1 MPGTTCP
8 RGAFPDARAAGGD
21 GCTIEPGAGPAF
33 SVEGRGPA
41 PRACT
46 AKGGKQMDERT
57 ILCPYCRAV
66 LEEGAEGCP
75 HCKRSFAGHNPTG
88 ALPVGT
94 LLAGRYTVG
103 EMLSID
109 GEGILYRGVENRGS
123 FRVTIKEYLPI
134 TLSAER
140 GTDYQLRPKPG
151 SEVLLKTTRMDFGDL
166 YRCIQRITPATG
178 LEAVLDVVEAN
189 NTVYAVLENPG
200 GVPLDQWLDKQKNLV
215 TPEQA
220 CAMLK
225 PVFNGVAAM
234 HQVGLVH
241 RGICPENIRVLD
253 NGRARLTGYAT
264 IGLRT
269 AGSGLHGQLYEGYSA
284 PEQYSAVE
292 FEGRYTDVYSLSAVF
307 YRMVCGQSPVPAAQR
322 LVTDSNP
329 SARTVNP
336 AVPAYVSDALD
347 LGLQLDPASR
357 IQTVPQLA
365 RALAS
370 PEAAEEEARTLH
382 AAGRKRAIEGLK
394 EKRPTLS
401 LTAILTGIL
410 VLLAVLTLLTLWNLL
425 GQAQP
430 PAEPAPSSSE
440 AESASSAV
448 TVHYVPDFV
457 GMSYAQI
464 QNNRQYTGIYLFYV
478 TEAYSDSA
486 PAGTV
491 LTQEPAAG
499 TAITEGED
507 STIRLVIS
515 KGPEMVEMPNTIG
528 FTQEGAI
535 RELESRGLV
544 PSCFMV
550 VNDGS
555 YASGCVV
562 ACSVEPGAMVEAG
575 STIVVYIA
583 ADRDV
588 QITATPDALPQDAE
602 SQAGSSAPAEETP
615 PEE

>member
-1 MPGTTCP
+1 
-8 RGAFPDARAAGGD
+8 
-21 GCTIEPGAGPAF
+21 
-33 SVEGRGPA
+33 
-41 PRACT
+41 
-46 AKGGKQMDERT
+46 MDERT

-75 HCKRSFAGHNPTG
+75 HCKRSFAGRNPTG

-200 GVPLDQWLDKQKNLV
+200 GVPLDQWLDKQKTLV

-269 AGSGLHGQLYEGYSA
+269 AVSGLHGQLYEGYSA
-284 PEQYSAVE
+284 PGQYSAAE
-292 FEGRYTDVYSLSAVF
+292 FDGRYPDVYSLS
-307 YRMVCGQSPVPAAQR
+307 
-322 LVTDSNP
+322 
-329 SARTVNP
+329 
-336 AVPAYVSDALD
+336 
-347 LGLQLDPASR
+347 
-357 IQTVPQLA
+357 
-365 RALAS
+365 
-370 PEAAEEEARTLH
+370 
-382 AAGRKRAIEGLK
+382 
-394 EKRPTLS
+394 
-401 LTAILTGIL
+401 TG
-410 VLLAVLTLLTLWNLL
+410 V
-425 GQAQP
+425 
-430 PAEPAPSSSE
+430 
-440 AESASSAV
+440 
-448 TVHYVPDFV
+448 
-457 GMSYAQI
+457 
-464 QNNRQYTGIYLFYV
+464 
-478 TEAYSDSA
+478 
-486 PAGTV
+486 
-491 LTQEPAAG
+491 
-499 TAITEGED
+499 
-507 STIRLVIS
+507 
-515 KGPEMVEMPNTIG
+515 
-528 FTQEGAI
+528 
-535 RELESRGLV
+535 
-544 PSCFMV
+544 
-550 VNDGS
+550 
-555 YASGCVV
+555 
-562 ACSVEPGAMVEAG
+562 
-575 STIVVYIA
+575 
-583 ADRDV
+583 
-588 QITATPDALPQDAE
+588 
-602 SQAGSSAPAEETP
+602 
-615 PEE
+615 